1 MTDRAAILRSY
12 TAMLLVALWAFQPL
26 VTALHSREHAHRFCP
41 EHQTFE
47 ETARGTGRLQT
58 RRANSVPVLAALRA
72 DLGTDSVRPAH
83 ETCPLLTASPRG
95 DAQAAETV
103 TVVTDCLSTSLLAT
117 VPQGSLC
124 SVPILATAPKASPPA
139 RA

>member
-12 TAMLLVALWAFQPL
+12 TAMLFVALWAFQPL
-26 VTALHSREHAHRFCP
+26 VTAIHSREHAHRFCP

-47 ETARGTGRLQT
+47 ETAQGTGQLQS
-58 RRANSVPVLAALRA
+58 RRANSAPVLAAIRV
-72 DLGTDSVRPAH
+72 DLGVDSVRSTH
-83 ETCPLLTASPRG
+83 EACPLLTASSRG
-95 DAQAAETV
+95 DAQASETATIV
-103 TVVTDCLSTSLLAT
+103 EDCFSTSLLAT
-117 VPQGSLC
+117 APPGSLC

>member
-1 MTDRAAILRSY
+1 MTDRTAILRGY

-26 VTALHSREHAHRFCP
+26 VTAIHSREHAHRFCP

-47 ETARGTGRLQT
+47 ETARGTGRFQSRL
-58 RRANSVPVLAALRA
+58 ANSVPVLAALRA
-72 DLGTDSVRPAH
+72 DLGVDSVRPTHDA
-83 ETCPLLTASPRG
+83 CPLLTASPRG
-95 DAQAAETV
+95 DAQVSETV
-103 TVVTDCLSTSLLAT
+103 TVVGDYLSTSLLAT
-117 VPQGSLC
+117 APPGSLC